1 MKAMLEEKQARKAA
15 KRAAQAQQESTS
27 IFNTPVFYSPPKET
41 VSQKQ
46 KRFEQDLVK
55 NALSALQH
63 AEENES
69 DYKSES
75 DEENSIFKMPVF
87 KSKICS
93 AQDPKQNNF
102 FSSAASNIQNS
113 VYEDFLSQQRK
124 NVKLPGKLESPI
136 PFESYCGQEDVSC
149 TQGKMIGSD
158 LMRIIDCDYSS

>member
-1 MKAMLEEKQARKAA
+1 MKKMLEEKQARKAA
-15 KRAAQAQQESTS
+15 KKAAQAQQESNS
-27 IFNTPVFYSPPKET
+27 IFNSPVYYSPPKET
-41 VSQKQ
+41 GVNKQ
-46 KRFEQDLVK
+46 RRFEQDLVK

-75 DEENSIFKMPVF
+75 DEENTLFQMPVF
-87 KSKICS
+87 KSKISS

-102 FSSAASNIQNS
+102 LPSLASNIQNS

-136 PFESYCGQEDVSC
+136 PFEDYCS
-149 TQGKMIGSD
+149 
-158 LMRIIDCDYSS
+158 